1 MVLKKSDIVS
11 LIPPAERSTKYN
23 LNHNHIAILEHRG
36 KILATATNKVGS
48 RSTGS
53 GYSDNTIHAEKSVV
67 KQVGDISKLR
77 GATLYVVR
85 LNKALHVCNSK
96 PCRECELFLQKC
108 ITQYGL
114 RRVFYS

>member
-1 MVLKKSDIVS
+1 MVLKKSDIVQ

-23 LNHNHIAILEHRG
+23 LTHNHVAILEHRG

-48 RSTGS
+48 RSAGS

-67 KQVGDISKLR
+67 KQIGDISKLR

-85 LNKALHVCNSK
+85 LNRALHVCNSK
-96 PCRECELFLQKC
+96 PCSECELFLKKC
-108 ITQYGL
+108 MTQYGL